1 MKLEANKDPQS
12 STMTSTKQLYF
23 EHFFHVKDSLVLR
36 NGLKNTLVGCTLH
49 ILSKTHTVGPYTV
62 QKSRVKFSRSQTAPN
77 FQQDSRPNFVIM
89 FQQTY
94 KEIKLLCQFRK
105 PSSSSSSVSIEHV
118 VQSDYHVPFSVPLTQ
133 LSSFRDP
140 FSPPQYHAYFSTTIK
155 AGRGRLFYGQILT

>member
-36 NGLKNTLVGCTLH
+36 NGLKTHQQVVLH
-49 ILSKTHTVGPYTV
+49 LLFIFCLKHKLWVLI
-62 QKSRVKFSRSQTAPN
+62 QSRKLELRSQTAQN

-140 FSPPQYHAYFSTTIK
+140 FS
-155 AGRGRLFYGQILT
+155 